1 MKMIEEWL
9 MMLISVDDLN
19 NAQRIM
25 MYYARQVVSCIVV
38 LMLKVENM
46 GGNEYSIVWPNI
58 RMLYKDS
65 NIRGKS
71 GVSYK

>member
-25 MYYARQVVSCIVV
+25 MYYARQVVSCIVM